1 MCFTYLD
8 LLPLMCICLPGG
20 DDRIVLLCPLC
31 VCGVVCE
38 AVLES

>member
-8 LLPLMCICLPGG
+8 LLPLVCVCLPGG
-20 DDRIVLLCPLC
+20 NDWIVLLCPEC
-31 VCGVVCE
+31 VCE